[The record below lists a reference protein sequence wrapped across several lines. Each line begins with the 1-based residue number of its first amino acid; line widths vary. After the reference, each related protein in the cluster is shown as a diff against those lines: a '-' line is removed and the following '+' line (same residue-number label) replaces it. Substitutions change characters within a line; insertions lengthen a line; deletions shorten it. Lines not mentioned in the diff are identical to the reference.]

1 METMNWY
8 AFGVAAGVL
17 LAAAII
23 LIRALFGKSTD
34 TDFDE
39 RQVTARSKAY
49 KTALFTL
56 EFYLAADAGLTLLW
70 RPWAEPGV
78 DVLLGILFAMMVF
91 VCVAIHYDAYRTLR
105 EKPWTNYLL
114 FVILII
120 PQLLNFSHY
129 REEGFV
135 TDGRLNGNSLNP
147 AVIAGLLIFV
157 TVLAVHDIHRR
168 REEVAE

>member
-8 AFGVAAGVL
+8 AFGIAAGVL

-78 DVLLGILFAMMVF
+78 DVLLGILLDMMVF
-91 VCVAIHYDAYRTLR
+91 ACAAIHYDAYRTLTQ
-105 EKPWTNYLL
+105 KPRATYFL
-114 FVILII
+114 FAVLII
-120 PQLLNFSHY
+120 TQLLSFSRY

-147 AVIAGLLIFV
+147 AIIVMFLVIV
-157 TVLAVHDIHRR
+157 TVLTVHDIRR
-168 REEVAE
+168 RKEEDAE

>member
-8 AFGVAAGVL
+8 AFGIAAGVL
-17 LAAAII
+17 LAATII
-23 LIRALFGKSTD
+23 LIRTLFGKSTD
-34 TDFDE
+34 ADFDE

-91 VCVAIHYDAYRTLR
+91 MCVAIHYDAYRTLTQ
-105 EKPWTNYLL
+105 KPRSSYFL
-114 FVILII
+114 FAVLII
-120 PQLLNFSHY
+120 TQLLSFSRY

-147 AVIAGLLIFV
+147 AVIAGLFIFV
-157 TVLAVHDIHRR
+157 IVLAVHDIRRR